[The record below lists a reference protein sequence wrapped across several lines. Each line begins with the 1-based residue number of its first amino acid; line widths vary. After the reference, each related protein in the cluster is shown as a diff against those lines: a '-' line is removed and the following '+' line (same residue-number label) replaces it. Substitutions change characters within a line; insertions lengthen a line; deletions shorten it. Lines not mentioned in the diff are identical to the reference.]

1 MTCPRYALA
10 TRVGGEGRWSETLS
24 GSLAHLHRFAQPAMD
39 PLPGAIVAPVR
50 K

>member
-1 MTCPRYALA
+1 MTYPQYALA

-24 GSLAHLHRFAQPAMD
+24 GSLAHLYRFAQPARD
-39 PLPGAIVAPVR
+39 PLPDAIVAPVW